1 MVVNKCMFASE
12 CVFLNFYC
20 AIQPV
25 VEEELRQRPAAETW
39 AKLNLESPL
48 HCPHDMSFQL
58 DFRDDLPTLLK
69 PCMCF
74 IQLKL
79 IHLVN

>member
-1 MVVNKCMFASE
+1 MLISLSAVS
-12 CVFLNFYC
+12 LLYC
-20 AIQPV
+20 YVLMQPV

-69 PCMCF
+69 PCKF
-74 IQLKL
+74 IIKL
-79 IHLVN
+79 RLLNH